1 MRRNLN
7 KKTQS
12 KLAKGREMTFPKLFE
27 PGRIGIMELKNHL
40 IMPPMVPN
48 FGSATGEVTDQ
59 LINYYAARAKGG
71 VGLIVIEAASV
82 DYPVGKPVSNQISI
96 DNDKFIPGMARLA
109 EAIHNWGAKAV
120 VQIHHAG
127 RQTKPALTD
136 GIQPVA
142 PSAEPCLFY
151 QEAPFNIQPRVLTYN
166 EVQENVQKF
175 VDAAV
180 RVQEAGFDG
189 VMLHG
194 AHGYL
199 IGQFMSPIS
208 NKRID
213 RYGGDFNRRMRFPLE
228 IIAGIREK
236 LGPNFPILF
245 RYSADEMYPGGIT
258 LDGPEGSGT
267 GKDIAKRLEAA
278 GVDALCIS
286 CGIYISM
293 TTLLEPMMYDEGWRV
308 YMAEAIKKEV
318 KIPVSTVGVIRSPE
332 VAEKILEDERADFVE
347 IGRTLIA
354 DPEWPNKSMAG
365 KVDEILK
372 CISCNNCVD
381 RIFRKMTMTCT
392 QNPEVGREGEWAK
405 LEPATTK
412 KKVMVVGGGPGGM
425 EAARVAHLRGH
436 DVTLYETAEL
446 GGQLK
451 IGAVAPG
458 KAKVNWVTNWLTGQI
473 KKLGVKVQTGVA
485 VDEAKIKAAKPDV
498 VIIATGGEPFIP
510 DIPGITG
517 PNVVGYKDLLS
528 GAKSVPGT
536 NVVVAG
542 GGMVGCECAWHLAEQ
557 GKKVTIL
564 EMLDDILL
572 DMEPIT
578 RAELMFIR
586 LPEKGVT
593 WRTKLTI
600 LEITPEDVGVIDRF
614 GNKSVIPA
622 DNVVV
627 ALGVSPVNK
636 LEAAAKA
643 AGVPEVFVIGDAK
656 KARKIVDA
664 KYEGAWVARQI

>member
-1 MRRNLN
+1 
-7 KKTQS
+7 
-12 KLAKGREMTFPKLFE
+12 MTFAKLFE
-27 PGRIGIMELKNHL
+27 PGRIGTMELKNRL
-40 IMPPMVPN
+40 IMPPMEPN
-48 FGSATGEVTDQ
+48 FGSATGEVTDRMV
-59 LINYYAARAKGG
+59 NYYAARAKGG
-71 VGLIVIEAASV
+71 VGLIVTHIACV
-82 DYPVGKPVSNQISI
+82 DYPVGKAVSNQISI

-109 EAIHNWGAKAV
+109 EAIHNWGVKAV

-127 RQTKPALTD
+127 RQTKPVWTD
-136 GIQPVA
+136 GNQPVA
-142 PSAEPCLFY
+142 PSVEPCLFL
-151 QEAPFNIQPRVLTYN
+151 QEAPSDVQPRALTYD
-166 EVQENVQKF
+166 EVQEKVQKF

-180 RVQEAGFDG
+180 RVQQAGFDG

-199 IGQFMSPIS
+199 IGQFMSPLA
-208 NKRID
+208 NKRQD

-245 RYSADEMYPGGIT
+245 RYNADDMYPGGIT

-267 GKDIAKRLEAA
+267 SKEIAKKLEAA

-308 YMAEAIKKEV
+308 YMAEAIKKDV

-332 VAEKILEDERADFVE
+332 VAEKILAEGKADFVE

-354 DPEWPNKSMAG
+354 DPEWPNKAMAG
-365 KVDEILK
+365 KVDEIRK
-372 CISCNNCVD
+372 CISCNNCIGGRV
-381 RIFRKMTMTCT
+381 FQMMTMTCT
-392 QNPEVGREGEWAK
+392 QNPEVGREGEWAELK
-405 LEPATTK
+405 PATTK
-412 KKVMVVGGGPGGM
+412 KKVMVVGGGPAGM

-436 DVTLYETAEL
+436 DVALYEKAEL

-451 IGAVAPG
+451 IAVVPPG
-458 KAKVNWVTNWLTGQI
+458 KAKINWVTDWLIGQI

-485 VDEAKIKAAKPDV
+485 VDKTKIKAEEPDV
-498 VIIATGGEPFIP
+498 VIIATGGEPLIP

-517 PNVVGYKDLLS
+517 PNVVVYKDLLG
-528 GAKSVPGT
+528 GAKSVPGP

-572 DMEPIT
+572 DMEPVT

-586 LPEKGVT
+586 LPGKGVT
-593 WRTKLTI
+593 WRTKLMI
-600 LEITPEDVGVIDRF
+600 LEITPKGVRVIDRF

-627 ALGVSPVNK
+627 ALGVSSVNK

-656 KARKIVDA
+656 KVRRTVDA